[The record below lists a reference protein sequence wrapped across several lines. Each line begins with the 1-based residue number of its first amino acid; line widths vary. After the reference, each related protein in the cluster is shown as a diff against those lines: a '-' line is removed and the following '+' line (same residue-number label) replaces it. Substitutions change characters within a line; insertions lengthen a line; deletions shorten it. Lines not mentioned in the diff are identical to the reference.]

1 MKKTKMIR
9 KNNTK
14 KNNKLIDYVIIG
26 NSAAG
31 LAAAESI
38 RELDKTGKITVLSE
52 EEHLNYSKPMITY
65 FLTGSVDLKRIS
77 FKDREFYRVNNIDIR
92 INTRVKSVDTDKMSL
107 TVEDG
112 SRIGFRKL
120 LIASGG
126 KPIIPRIRAAGAGSG
141 EAVSFNAV
149 DSMNY
154 KKIGGIFTLATLRDA
169 IRIKDYLKKNSVKRI
184 SILGGGLIG
193 LKAAEAF
200 LDMGIDI
207 NIIELADRVLSA
219 TFDRQA
225 SGIIEEKVKSRGSK
239 IYKNNTIKEV
249 YITKGNI
256 SGYRLN
262 DGRKMECRLLVIA
275 VGVIP
280 NTGFIYGGK
289 VKINRGILVDDRMQ
303 TSVKN
308 IYAAGD
314 VAEGLDMLLKEN
326 KNIAIW
332 PLAVMQGAVAGNNMA
347 GGNKKY
353 SGGFF
358 MNSVEILQIPSISMG
373 LTVIEDK
380 REKDMEVLKDF
391 NPVKHIYKKIV
402 IRNSRIIGVILVGN
416 IERAGIYA
424 GLIRNEIDISSV
436 RENISREN
444 FGIIHLPADYKKHLV
459 VGEGIEV

>member
-1 MKKTKMIR
+1 MIR

-112 SRIGFRKL
+112 GRIGFSKL

-126 KPIIPRIRAAGAGSG
+126 KPIIPRIRASGAGSG
-141 EAVSFNAV
+141 EDVSFNAV

-239 IYKNNTIKEV
+239 IYKNNTIEEV

-262 DGRKMECRLLVIA
+262 DDRKMECRLLVIA

-289 VKINRGILVDDRMQ
+289 VKMNRGILVDDRMQ

-380 REKDMEVLKDF
+380 RGKDIEVLKDF
-391 NPVKHIYKKIV
+391 NPDKHIYKKIV
-402 IRNSRIIGVILVGN
+402 IRNNRIIGVILVGN

>member
-1 MKKTKMIR
+1 MIR

-112 SRIGFRKL
+112 GRIGFSKL

-126 KPIIPRIRAAGAGSG
+126 KPIIPRIRASGAGSG
-141 EAVSFNAV
+141 EDVSFNAV

-239 IYKNNTIKEV
+239 IYKNNTIEEV

-262 DGRKMECRLLVIA
+262 DDRKMECRLLVIA

-380 REKDMEVLKDF
+380 RGKDIEVLKDF
-391 NPVKHIYKKIV
+391 NPDKHIYKKIV
-402 IRNSRIIGVILVGN
+402 IRNNRIIGVILVGN

>member
-1 MKKTKMIR
+1 MIR

-14 KNNKLIDYVIIG
+14 KNNKLIDYAIIG

-38 RELDKTGKITVLSE
+38 RELDKTGKITLLSE

-112 SRIGFRKL
+112 GRIGFSKL

-126 KPIIPRIRAAGAGSG
+126 KPIIPRIRASGAGSG
-141 EAVSFNAV
+141 EDVSFNAV

-239 IYKNNTIKEV
+239 IYKNNTIEEI

-256 SGYRLN
+256 SGYRLK

-380 REKDMEVLKDF
+380 RGKDIEVLKDF
-391 NPVKHIYKKIV
+391 NPDKHIYKKIV
-402 IRNSRIIGVILVGN
+402 IRNNRIIGVILVGN

>member
-1 MKKTKMIR
+1 MKR
-9 KNNTK
+9 KNSTK
-14 KNNKLIDYVIIG
+14 KKNKLIDYVIIG

-31 LAAAESI
+31 LAAAEGI
-38 RELDKTGKITVLSE
+38 RELDKKGKIILLSE
-52 EEHLNYSKPMITY
+52 EGYFNYSKPMITY
-65 FLTGSVDLKRIS
+65 FLAGTVNLNKIS
-77 FKDREFYRVNNIDIR
+77 FKDRKFYRNNDIDIR
-92 INTRVKSVDTDKMSL
+92 LNTKVKTVDTAKMFL
-107 TVEDG
+107 TVED
-112 SRIGFRKL
+112 SSKLTFRKL

-126 KPIIPRIRAAGAGSG
+126 RPIVPRIRVVGAGSG
-141 EAVSFNAV
+141 ESLPFDSI
-149 DSMNY
+149 DSMNF
-154 KKIGGIFTLATLRDA
+154 KKVEGIFTLATLEDA
-169 IRIKDYLKKNSVKRI
+169 VEIKDYLKKKRVKRM

-200 LDMGIDI
+200 LEMGIDI
-207 NIIELADRVLSA
+207 NIIELADRILSA

-225 SGIIEEKVKSRGSK
+225 SGIIEEKIKSKGSN
-239 IYKNNTIKEV
+239 IYKNNTIEEIYAV
-249 YITKGNI
+249 NGSI
-256 SGYRLN
+256 SGYKLK
-262 DGRKMECRLLVIA
+262 DGRKMECSLLVIA

-280 NTGFIYGGK
+280 NTGFIKNGK
-289 VKINRGILVDDRMQ
+289 IKINRGIVVDDQMQ

-308 IYAAGD
+308 VYAAGD
-314 VAEGLDMLLKEN
+314 VAEGMDVLLKEN

-332 PLAVMQGAVAGNNMA
+332 SLAVMQGAVAGNNMA

-358 MNSVEILQIPSISMG
+358 MNSIEILKIPSISMG
-373 LTVIEDK
+373 LTGIDDGK
-380 REKDMEVLKDF
+380 EKDIEVLKDF
-391 NPVKHIYKKIV
+391 EHDRNMYKKIV
-402 IRNSRIIGVILVGN
+402 IRNNRIIGVILVGN

>member
-1 MKKTKMIR
+1 MIR

-77 FKDREFYRVNNIDIR
+77 FKGREFYRVNNIDIR

-112 SRIGFRKL
+112 SRIGFSKL

-126 KPIIPRIRAAGAGSG
+126 KPIIPRIRASGTGSG
-141 EAVSFNAV
+141 EAVSFNAL

-239 IYKNNTIKEV
+239 IYKNNTIEEI

-256 SGYRLN
+256 SGYRLK

-303 TSVKN
+303 TSVK
-308 IYAAGD
+308 
-314 VAEGLDMLLKEN
+314 
-326 KNIAIW
+326 
-332 PLAVMQGAVAGNNMA
+332 Q
-347 GGNKKY
+347 
-353 SGGFF
+353 
-358 MNSVEILQIPSISMG
+358 
-373 LTVIEDK
+373 
-380 REKDMEVLKDF
+380 
-391 NPVKHIYKKIV
+391 
-402 IRNSRIIGVILVGN
+402 
-416 IERAGIYA
+416 
-424 GLIRNEIDISSV
+424 
-436 RENISREN
+436 
-444 FGIIHLPADYKKHLV
+444 
-459 VGEGIEV
+459 